1 MNMKETRVQMAV
13 AGIFAISCLVFFQY
27 YCSEHLFLKE
37 QVASSASLSETIVGY
52 MDKPAWLAVSLADML
67 SSWFIPIGG
76 GAFLLTAVLLLEWWA
91 SVLVLRR
98 FRVGEM
104 AYLYALLPIILEWGT
119 YCSPNYHLYSILS
132 LTITLFLFYG
142 YTLIRNKWISMT
154 TGFAL
159 LFLIY
164 SLAGSRLFTFVI
176 MVLMYEGEI
185 GEKRWIYWL
194 ALLTV
199 GSALPELLKEK
210 YMLTEEEAYQY
221 PHAWL
226 PGFFPAIMV
235 AFLLVITQFKGVRHM
250 SVNMMSVSVTSG
262 LLVALLAIS
271 VYCYS
276 VD

>member
-1 MNMKETRVQMAV
+1 MKETHVKMAV
-13 AGIFAISCLVFFQY
+13 AGVFAISCIVFFQY

-37 QVASSASLSETIVGY
+37 QVASLESLPEIVGY
-52 MDKPAWLAVSLADML
+52 MDKPAWLAVFLSDIL

-76 GAFLLTAVLLLEWWA
+76 GAFLLTVVLLLEWWV

-119 YCSPNYHLYSILS
+119 YCSPNYRLYSILS

-142 YTLIRNKWISMT
+142 YTLITNKWISLV

-159 LFLIY
+159 LFIIY

-176 MVLMYEGEI
+176 MVLMYEGEV
-185 GEKRWIYWL
+185 EKKRWLYWGV
-194 ALLTV
+194 LLIAGTM
-199 GSALPELLKEK
+199 LPELLKEK

-250 SVNMMSVSVTSG
+250 SANIMSVSVTSG
-262 LLVALLAIS
+262 LLVALLAVS